1 MFGLDVFLV
10 GLLVVSTLTGLVTEG
25 VKKILIEYEINYKAN
40 TMAGV
45 VALFISALAGL
56 GYVIF
61 TNTAITGQV
70 TRSLGVYGLLGDLNQ
85 QCIAYVALV
94 FMSWLSAMVGYDKVI
109 QAINQF
115 KNN

>member
-25 VKKILIEYEINYKAN
+25 IKKILIEHEVNYKAN

-56 GYVIF
+56 GYVVF

-70 TRSLGVYGLLGDLNQ
+70 IV
-85 QCIAYVALV
+85 CIVALV

>member
-10 GLLVVSTLTGLVTEG
+10 CLLVVSTLTGLVTEG
-25 VKKILIEYEINYKAN
+25 VKKILIEHEINYKAN

-70 TRSLGVYGLLGDLNQ
+70 IV
-85 QCIAYVALV
+85 CIVALV

>member
-25 VKKILIEYEINYKAN
+25 VKKILIEHEINYKAN

-70 TRSLGVYGLLGDLNQ
+70 IV
-85 QCIAYVALV
+85 CIVALV

>member
-25 VKKILIEYEINYKAN
+25 VKKILIEHEINYKAN
-40 TMAGV
+40 TMAGI

-70 TRSLGVYGLLGDLNQ
+70 IV
-85 QCIAYVALV
+85 CIVALV

>member
-25 VKKILIEYEINYKAN
+25 VKKILIEHEVNYKAN

-70 TRSLGVYGLLGDLNQ
+70 IV
-85 QCIAYVALV
+85 CIVALV

>member
-25 VKKILIEYEINYKAN
+25 IKKVLIEHEVNYKAN

-56 GYVIF
+56 GYVVF

-70 TRSLGVYGLLGDLNQ
+70 IV
-85 QCIAYVALV
+85 CIVALV

>member
-25 VKKILIEYEINYKAN
+25 VKKILIEHEVNYKAN

-45 VALFISALAGL
+45 VAVFISALAGL

-70 TRSLGVYGLLGDLNQ
+70 IV
-85 QCIAYVALV
+85 CIVALV

>member
-25 VKKILIEYEINYKAN
+25 VKKVLIEHEVNYKAN

-70 TRSLGVYGLLGDLNQ
+70 IV
-85 QCIAYVALV
+85 CIVALV

>member
-1 MFGLDVFLV
+1 MFSLEVFLV

-25 VKKILIEYEINYKAN
+25 VKKILIEHEINYKAN

-70 TRSLGVYGLLGDLNQ
+70 IV
-85 QCIAYVALV
+85 CIVALV

>member
-1 MFGLDVFLV
+1 MFSLEVFLV

-25 VKKILIEYEINYKAN
+25 VKKILIEHEINYKAN

-70 TRSLGVYGLLGDLNQ
+70 VV
-85 QCIAYVALV
+85 CIVALV

>member
-25 VKKILIEYEINYKAN
+25 VKKILIEHEINYKAN

-56 GYVIF
+56 GYIIF

-70 TRSLGVYGLLGDLNQ
+70 IV
-85 QCIAYVALV
+85 CIVALV

>member
-70 TRSLGVYGLLGDLNQ
+70 IV
-85 QCIAYVALV
+85 CIVALV